1 MEERNYLK
9 IVWIVAFAAFA
20 GVSCWATAESFHLL
34 LPSWPVAMCWIVTI
48 GFFIIASFGTKMIV
62 DSLNPNV
69 YVDKRGT
76 LLVMGVLITLVF
88 WLICSMPTNTHTL
101 FYHSVIND
109 MVSTDIATTRGYLG
123 QVENNTNNKTQ
134 AALKVD
140 ALENEI
146 EVLLGELEAEIKN
159 EANPGFGE
167 KSKEI
172 LRKFAPLLGVSKV
185 EPLTYTSTTKS
196 GREKLCDAYRAKI
209 YTLAKSRATVIMKN
223 ILEPSP
229 ENLKMVKRDM
239 ENLNRVQK
247 AVTDGTLDL
256 MRAKDILEV
265 CDKLNV
271 AYNTV
276 KQNRDFVNF
285 ASKADEEAYTADT
298 PVTRVK
304 RMVSVVDV
312 WKDFVKGEYKGRGF
326 VFWVVISVLIDV
338 AAFVFFDL
346 AFKKVED

>member
-1 MEERNYLK
+1 
-9 IVWIVAFAAFA
+9 
-20 GVSCWATAESFHLL
+20 
-34 LPSWPVAMCWIVTI
+34 
-48 GFFIIASFGTKMIV
+48 
-62 DSLNPNV
+62 
-69 YVDKRGT
+69 
-76 LLVMGVLITLVF
+76 
-88 WLICSMPTNTHTL
+88 
-101 FYHSVIND
+101 
-109 MVSTDIATTRGYLG
+109 
-123 QVENNTNNKTQ
+123 
-134 AALKVD
+134 
-140 ALENEI
+140 
-146 EVLLGELEAEIKN
+146 
-159 EANPGFGE
+159 
-167 KSKEI
+167 
-172 LRKFAPLLGVSKV
+172 
-185 EPLTYTSTTKS
+185 
-196 GREKLCDAYRAKI
+196 
-209 YTLAKSRATVIMKN
+209 MKN

-229 ENLKMVKRDM
+229 ENLKMVKKDM

-326 VFWVVISVLIDV
+326 IFWVVISVLIDV